1 MPAPALFIIA
11 GAVVAGKTRFYEA
24 HLKDAFPRLVPAVD
38 ENLDAALGAKK
49 SVATEAYWAAGLFLG
64 TNPLSRRHFRVA
76 FIRE

>member
-1 MPAPALFIIA
+1 VPAPALFIIA

-49 SVATEAYWAAGLFLG
+49 SVATEA
-64 TNPLSRRHFRVA
+64 
-76 FIRE
+76 